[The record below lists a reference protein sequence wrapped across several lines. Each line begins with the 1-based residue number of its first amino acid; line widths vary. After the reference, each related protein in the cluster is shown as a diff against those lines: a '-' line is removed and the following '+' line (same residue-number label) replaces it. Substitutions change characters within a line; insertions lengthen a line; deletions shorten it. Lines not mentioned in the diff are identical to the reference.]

1 MFDTSGLTK
10 FVSERVPQ
18 GKQQSLLS
26 EDTESI
32 YIGLLQLTGK
42 IIDNFD
48 ITKCEK
54 VVESKRLIDEI
65 FVNFLFKAVFDQGGD
80 EDKQIVTKVKP
91 KRLYGEVDARKA
103 AEEKGGLGKKSKD
116 AAYRLINQ
124 LIKKSPLLLNSF
136 LEKSMLPLMK
146 MIKRQDGWNYSPPG
160 NYVEGR
166 QKYCGLR
173 NLGCICYMNA
183 MMQ

>member
-1 MFDTSGLTK
+1 M
-10 FVSERVPQ
+10 
-18 GKQQSLLS
+18 LS

-80 EDKQIVTKVKP
+80 ENKQIVTKVKP
-91 KRLYGEVDARKA
+91 KRLYGEVDAGKA

-124 LIKKSPLLLNSF
+124 LIKKSPLFTLLPAGKIPQVPALLISC
-136 LEKSMLPLMK
+136 LE
-146 MIKRQDGWNYSPPG
+146 ISPIDSLAPKIFQIFVVLSG
-160 NYVEGR
+160 
-166 QKYCGLR
+166 
-173 NLGCICYMNA
+173 
-183 MMQ
+183 MMA